1 VTSQKDEKVLKFSRY
16 CRFVLFLLI
25 QLVALPI
32 SRQNHLNIVGKTLMI
47 GKLVQEAEMV
57 NKMNIEDIWFEYKDA
72 LKRFLHA
79 KISNEA
85 DVEDLLQDILI
96 KTYNNLNAVKK
107 QKSVK
112 SWLFQIA
119 NNTII
124 DYYRKK
130 GRIQASNNEDFITH
144 EETQERKVDLSNCIS
159 PFINALP
166 DEHANLLIAIDLNNQ
181 SQKHYAEQL
190 GISYSTLKSRVK
202 KSRSLLKQVFDNCCT
217 FDIDK
222 LGNVYGYDRKT
233 RKYNNCK

>member
-1 VTSQKDEKVLKFSRY
+1 
-16 CRFVLFLLI
+16 
-25 QLVALPI
+25 
-32 SRQNHLNIVGKTLMI
+32 
-47 GKLVQEAEMV
+47 
-57 NKMNIEDIWFEYKDA
+57 MNIEDIWKEYRAA

-96 KTYNNLNAVKK
+96 KTYNNLAAVKT

-130 GRIQASNNEDFITH
+130 GRVQDANFEDYWPL
-144 EETQERKVDLSNCIS
+144 EESQDIKVDLSNCIS

-166 DEHANLLIAIDLNNQ
+166 DEHASLLTAIDVNNQ
-181 SQKHYAEQL
+181 SQKEYAEQL
-190 GISYSTLKSRVK
+190 GVSYSTLKSRVQ
-202 KSRSLLKQVFDNCCT
+202 KSRGLLKRVFDDCCH
-217 FDIDK
+217 FKIDK
-222 LGNVYGYDRKT
+222 IGNVYDYDVKT
-233 RKYNNCK
+233 NKCDNCD

>member
-1 VTSQKDEKVLKFSRY
+1 
-16 CRFVLFLLI
+16 
-25 QLVALPI
+25 
-32 SRQNHLNIVGKTLMI
+32 
-47 GKLVQEAEMV
+47 
-57 NKMNIEDIWFEYKDA
+57 MNIEDIWLAYRAE

-96 KTYNNLNAVKK
+96 KIYNKLSAVKT

-130 GRIQASNNEDFITH
+130 GRAQENKLEGHWPLEESQESNI
-144 EETQERKVDLSNCIS
+144 DLLNCIS

-166 DEHANLLIAIDLNNQ
+166 DEHANLLIAIDMNNQ
-181 SQKHYAEQL
+181 SQKEYAEQL
-190 GISYSTLKSRVK
+190 GVSYSTLKSRVQ
-202 KSRSLLKQVFDNCCT
+202 KSRGLLKKVFDDCCH
-217 FDIDK
+217 FKIDK
-222 LGNVYGYDRKT
+222 IGNVYDYEVKT
-233 RKYNNCK
+233 KR

>member
-1 VTSQKDEKVLKFSRY
+1 
-16 CRFVLFLLI
+16 
-25 QLVALPI
+25 
-32 SRQNHLNIVGKTLMI
+32 
-47 GKLVQEAEMV
+47 
-57 NKMNIEDIWFEYKDA
+57 MNIEDIWLEYREA

-96 KTYNNLNAVKK
+96 KTFNNLNAVKT

-130 GRIQASNNEDFITH
+130 GRAQVIKIEGLLPFEGS
-144 EETQERKVDLSNCIS
+144 QERKVDLSNCIS

-166 DEHANLLIAIDLNNQ
+166 DKHASLLTAIDINNQ
-181 SQKHYAEQL
+181 SQKQYAEQL
-190 GISYSTLKSRVK
+190 GISYSTLKSRVQ
-202 KSRSLLKQVFDNCCT
+202 KSRGLLKQVFDECCH
-217 FDIDK
+217 FKIDK
-222 LGNVYGYDRKT
+222 LGNVYDWDAKT
-233 RKYNNCK
+233 KNNNCK